1 MIARSGAEGVYRFL
15 RWIVFFIIIVLPCA
29 FLAVPAALALLLV
42 LEKLG
47 VPASCEAAVF
57 ILVFLTLCAVFF
69 EIGRRSLLR
78 TDAVMEE
85 KPRSRLQSAGLWL
98 VPGFLLWLF
107 FFVLTWYY
115 ERDVFLLGLPAVL
128 ILAAA
133 AGIVFPFRRHRNG
146 EVFGCLGV
154 IFAFL
159 LFCIGAM
166 LLGRTGRDVTY
177 TGNSISDIPHLNKW
191 QKEHY
196 FPAGARDIKVSGST
210 MGFRWECR
218 LSEKDFLDYAG
229 KGWYSFRRV
238 EKKGK
243 DILSREPL
251 PPYYEYVRRESDG
264 GGLTLRYSVP
274 EEKFRGFYAHH

>member
-146 EVFGCLGV
+146 EVFGCVGP

-166 LLGRTGRDVTY
+166 LLGRAGRDVTY
-177 TGNSISDIPHLNKW
+177 TGDSPSEIPRLSSW
-191 QKEHY
+191 QRENY
-196 FPAGARDIKVSGST
+196 FPAGASEIRVRGT
-210 MGFRWECR
+210 TTGFGWTCR
-218 LSEKDFLDYAG
+218 LAEKDFLKYAE
-229 KGWYSFRRV
+229 KGRFSFRKV
-238 EKKGK
+238 ERSDHIKFAG
-243 DILSREPL
+243 
-251 PPYYEYVRRESDG
+251 PYYEYNNRRPDG
-264 GGLTLRYSVP
+264 GGLTLRYSLS
-274 EEKFRGFYAHH
+274 EKKLYGSYSDH